1 MAEHFVQPPNWEWW
15 IILYFLCAGLAG
27 GSYVLATILRWAGGP
42 NDERLARVG
51 FLVTFP
57 LVVLCAIFLTVDLG
71 HPLRFWHML
80 IDTTPGAGPFVFK
93 YWSPISL
100 GSWALLVFGLFSFL
114 AFIFA
119 WRMNRE
125 RNYARPPGWVRPLNI
140 IGSVLGLF
148 LASYTGVVLSV
159 SNQPVWSDSWAIG
172 ALFVASGLSA
182 SAALMA
188 WLGRSQTTASTESRL
203 GVADGYFA
211 LLEVVALAIFFV
223 TLAMAGTLM
232 HTLHGIYWILWLL
245 VVLSLIP
252 PLRSMGAR
260 AQAGAGGAAAV
271 AQSSITVPLIVIV
284 GVLLMR
290 IAVIMS
296 AQY

>member
-15 IILYFLCAGLAG
+15 IILYFFAAGLAG

-51 FLVTFP
+51 FLMAFP
-57 LVVLCAIFLTVDLG
+57 IVVLCAFFLTIDLG
-71 HPLRFWHML
+71 KPGRFWHML
-80 IDTTPGAGPFVFK
+80 IDTTPGAGPVVFK

-114 AFIFA
+114 AFVFA

-140 IGSVLGLF
+140 VGSIFGLF
-148 LASYTGVVLSV
+148 IASYTGVVLSV

-172 ALFVASGLSA
+172 ALFVASGLAA
-182 SAALMA
+182 SAALLA
-188 WLGRSQTTASTESRL
+188 WLGRAQATGSAEMRL
-203 GVADGYFA
+203 AAADGYFA
-211 LLEVVALAIFFV
+211 VLEIVALVVFFV

-232 HTLHGIYWILWLL
+232 HTLRGVYWALWIL
-245 VVLSLIP
+245 VILSLLP
-252 PLRSMGAR
+252 SLRSIGR
-260 AQAGAGGAAAV
+260 TEAGGGGTATM
-271 AQSSITVPLIVIV
+271 AQSSITMPLIVLV
-284 GVLLMR
+284 GVLLLR
-290 IAVIMS
+290 ITIIMS